1 MKETL
6 YPQTLARAAE
16 AEGGTAALARR
27 PCADALTAEFVCRA
41 CGHKVKHGDLVARLA
56 HDAVQHAHTMT
67 AARKRRYGVLT
78 PSSRKKPAV
87 SG

>member
-1 MKETL
+1 
-6 YPQTLARAAE
+6 
-16 AEGGTAALARR
+16 
-27 PCADALTAEFVCRA
+27 VCRA